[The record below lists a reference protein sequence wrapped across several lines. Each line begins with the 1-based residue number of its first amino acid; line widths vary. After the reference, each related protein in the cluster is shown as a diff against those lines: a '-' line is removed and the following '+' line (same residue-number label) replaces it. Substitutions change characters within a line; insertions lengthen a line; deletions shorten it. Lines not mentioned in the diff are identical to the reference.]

1 MMASLFYSIVAA
13 FGDVLGGLLVVGPF
27 SRMSGHEASRHV
39 VLSGL
44 VAFGAGF
51 MLAVAF
57 LEMIPEAVK
66 ITGGLEAVLVGYL
79 VVHLTQHML
88 TPHFH
93 FGEETHSEAMVSR
106 GIGVFALAGLIPHSF
121 FDGVAISSGFLSS
134 RGLGLLLFAAV
145 LMHKVPTGASLAS
158 IMLASGNT
166 GRHALAAVATIAA
179 ATVLGAVLT
188 PALGLLAQFGLAVS
202 AGVTIYVAASNLIPE
217 AQREKGLIIPGG
229 VFLGV
234 VAFYG
239 ARLLLPDG

>member
-1 MMASLFYSIVAA
+1 MAIFYSIVAA
-13 FGDVLGGLLVVGPF
+13 FGDVLGGLLVVGPLARF
-27 SRMSGHEASRHV
+27 RPEARARHV

-44 VAFGAGF
+44 VAFGGGF

-57 LEMIPEAVK
+57 LEMMPAAFRVP
-66 ITGGLEAVLVGYL
+66 GGLTAVLIGYL

-121 FDGVAISSGFLSS
+121 FDGVAISSGFLANPE
-134 RGLGLLLFAAV
+134 LGLLMFGAV
-145 LMHKVPTGASLAS
+145 VLHKVPTGASLAS
-158 IMLASGNT
+158 IMLASGNS
-166 GRHALAAVATIAA
+166 GKNALLAVAMIAA
-179 ATVLGAVLT
+179 ATVLGALLT
-188 PALGLLAQFGLAVS
+188 PAVGVLAEFGLAVS

-217 AQREKGLIIPGG
+217 AQREPGLMIPGG

-234 VAFYG
+234 LAFYA
-239 ARLLLPDG
+239 ARWLLPNV

>member
-1 MMASLFYSIVAA
+1 MTAVFYAA
-13 FGDVLGGLLVVGPF
+13 IAALGDVLGGLVVVGPLSNRQRSERTRRIF
-27 SRMSGHEASRHV
+27 
-39 VLSGL
+39 LSGL

-57 LEMIPEAVK
+57 IEMMPAAFSVE
-66 ITGGLEAVLVGYL
+66 GGLTAVLAGYL
-79 VVHLTQHML
+79 VVHLTQHTL

-106 GIGVFALAGLIPHSF
+106 GIGVWALAGLIPHSF
-121 FDGVAISSGFLSS
+121 FDGVAISSGFLAD
-134 RGLGLLLFAAV
+134 RGLGILLFGAV
-145 LMHKVPTGASLAS
+145 LLHKVPTGASLAS

-166 GRHALAAVATIAA
+166 GRNALVAVITIAA

-188 PALGLLAQFGLAVS
+188 PALGLLARFGLAIS

-217 AQREKGLIIPGG
+217 AQHERGWFIPGG

-234 VAFYG
+234 LAFYV
-239 ARLLLPDG
+239 ARLMLPRG